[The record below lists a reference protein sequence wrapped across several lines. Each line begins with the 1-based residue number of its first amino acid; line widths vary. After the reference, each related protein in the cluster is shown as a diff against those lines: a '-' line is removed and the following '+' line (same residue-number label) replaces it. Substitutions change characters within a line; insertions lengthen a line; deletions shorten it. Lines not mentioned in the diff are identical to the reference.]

1 MKSAAVF
8 LALVATASAF
18 NAPMMATRAV
28 GKAAPAVSVRWTSG
42 FRATMFREAGQ
53 DGVEEMCCCP
63 WLDMGTLPLTTIE
76 SWARHA
82 GH

>member
-28 GKAAPAVSVRWTSG
+28 GKSAPAAQVCVVG
-42 FRATMFREAGQ
+42 
-53 DGVEEMCCCP
+53 C
-63 WLDMGTLPLTTIE
+63 
-76 SWARHA
+76 ARHVPWTA
-82 GH
+82 EVKTVGCVMMELKR